1 MDLKGQ
7 VKISSRNQTYFGK
20 FSKIEKIIH
29 IFTEVTS
36 QSIQINR
43 IYNYE
48 LIQEA
53 SLRKNIRAI
62 PKILLLNKNLQ
73 IRIYKFI
80 IFHI

>member
-1 MDLKGQ
+1 MHLKGQ
-7 VKISSRNQTYFGK
+7 VKISSRNRTYFGK